1 MISVKSS
8 LENGGLVSFTLP
20 ADRRYSTYIEVSNA
34 VGTRTVP
41 GPKFSKIHVHVY
53 SAYARF
59 ECAWC
64 HKI

>member
-8 LENGGLVSFTLP
+8 LENGGLVSLTLP

-41 GPKFSKIHVHVY
+41 GPKFSKILVHV
-53 SAYARF
+53 
-59 ECAWC
+59 
-64 HKI
+64 